1 MKPTLN
7 ILAMV
12 RKVIENQYFVIR
24 KVLCLISWYLFVSVY
39 LNKNSAVYK
48 IVAIGTKPNLAEIGK
63 ANKDYCGIRIR
74 IRQD

>member
-1 MKPTLN
+1 
-7 ILAMV
+7 
-12 RKVIENQYFVIR
+12 
-24 KVLCLISWYLFVSVY
+24 VSVY